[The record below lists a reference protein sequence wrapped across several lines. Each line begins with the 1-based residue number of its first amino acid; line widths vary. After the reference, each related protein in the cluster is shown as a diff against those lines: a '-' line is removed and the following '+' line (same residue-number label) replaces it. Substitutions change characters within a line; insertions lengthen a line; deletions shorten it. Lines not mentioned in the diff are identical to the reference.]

1 MRASIYLPGN
11 PSTRTAQQK
20 GETVI
25 NGRTHHYEKKEVRL
39 VKEELLRRLKPY
51 APSKPTEEP
60 ICLQINWAFELKR
73 CKRGEWKT
81 TRPDLDNLEK
91 GLLDV
96 MTEAGFWKDDAQVV
110 IKTTSKKAV
119 PVGYGY
125 LHISLK
131 TLDKTWEDE
140 L

>member
-1 MRASIYLPGN
+1 
-11 PSTRTAQQK
+11 
-20 GETVI
+20 
-25 NGRTHHYEKKEVRL
+25 
-39 VKEELLRRLKPY
+39 
-51 APSKPTEEP
+51 
-60 ICLQINWAFELKR
+60 
-73 CKRGEWKT
+73 
-81 TRPDLDNLEK
+81 
-91 GLLDV
+91 

-119 PVGYGY
+119 PVGHGY